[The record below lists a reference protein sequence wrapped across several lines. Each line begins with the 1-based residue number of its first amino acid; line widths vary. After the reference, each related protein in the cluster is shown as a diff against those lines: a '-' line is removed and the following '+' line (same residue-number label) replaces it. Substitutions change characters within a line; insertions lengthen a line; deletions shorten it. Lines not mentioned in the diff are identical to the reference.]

1 MDHGYFLDRVSAY
14 HDKDLP
20 PQELA
25 LMEEHLRTCAD
36 CQALLKKFEQL
47 DALVDQKAELAG
59 SGYWEQAA
67 RKIEQRI
74 ASPQKTTVTD
84 IRPKRSFALGWKLMA
99 AAASL
104 VLLGYIGMHKD
115 DIFGPVKQEL
125 SVPSVNQDT
134 AVVGRDTRV
143 VPAPVETT
151 KIARDDKD
159 AERAL
164 RKEVESRLK
173 TVSTDAK
180 STVTPKKQETVEP
193 VQITMNVPP
202 PAAVADEELKLAD
215 TSHLGQQVDIPE
227 PSADALPPADTAV
240 FSKAAKALAPSGAA
254 AAGSNAAES
263 AEETVVDLA
272 LLRQERDSLTTL
284 LASLDKAKGKLQFP
298 VALDQGLV
306 TREKKAAP
314 KRQDVER
321 QLLETSYQ
329 LLVNSSDSSE
339 CRTARVLL
347 EKVAVD
353 SASTNRG
360 LAARLL
366 RQAARK

>member
-14 HDKDLP
+14 HDRDLP

-25 LMEEHLRTCAD
+25 LMEEHLRTCEE
-36 CQALLKKFEQL
+36 CQALLWKFVQL
-47 DALVDQKAELAG
+47 DALVDRKAELAG
-59 SGYWEQAA
+59 GDYWEQAA

-74 ASPQKTTVTD
+74 ASPQKTAITD
-84 IRPKRSFALGWKLMA
+84 LRPRRSFALGWKLMA

-115 DIFGPVKQEL
+115 DIFGPVEQKL
-125 SVPSVNQDT
+125 STPSVNGDT
-134 AVVGRDTRV
+134 TVAGRDTRV
-143 VPAPVETT
+143 VPAPAETT
-151 KIARDDKD
+151 TIERDHKD

-164 RKEVESRLK
+164 RKELESRSQ
-173 TVSTDAK
+173 TAATDTRSTA
-180 STVTPKKQETVEP
+180 THKKQETVVP
-193 VQITMNVPP
+193 VQKPVKAPP
-202 PAAVADEELKLAD
+202 SAVVVDEELKPVD
-215 TSHLGQQVDIPE
+215 TSHLAQQVDIPE
-227 PSADALPPADTAV
+227 PGVDAVPPADTAV
-240 FSKAAKALAPSGAA
+240 FSKAATAVAPAGAA
-254 AAGSNAAES
+254 AVGSNAAES
-263 AEETVVDLA
+263 AEGTVVDLA
-272 LLRQERDSLTTL
+272 SLRQERDSLTTL
-284 LASLDKAKGKLQFP
+284 LANLDKAKGKLQLP
-298 VALDQGLV
+298 TALDQGLV

-339 CRTARVLL
+339 CRTARLLL
-347 EKVAVD
+347 EKVAAD

-366 RQAARK
+366 QQAARR